1 MEQKIQNIIAKYG
14 IKEELSVGELIERLD
29 IKCDELLEI
38 RDIKKDDSKNAE
50 IEEIQNDIELLEKLK
65 NECEKDAGYLI
76 EINSDIESAKK
87 TNGDDKVAGLKG
99 NASNKSQVKDLNQV
113 PNSATNQPASQA
125 TGGQTASV
133 FATNTPEGLFFTSL
147 TNNSQVNKLFERI
160 VIDLKYESWD
170 KVDVSIDKILDE
182 EPSNPGASL
191 AQYMCENKIK
201 EIALL
206 EATDPSEFR
215 KSSLIKRTLDNSNRN
230 QQKYLNELVV
240 AQENYLKYKEATRKA
255 DSSDANDILAASQ
268 LFEGLGGYRD
278 SSVQAEK
285 AKQKIYDIALR
296 EGESW
301 YYRVVSSGIEHMS
314 LISGYKDANQKIA
327 EFKENEQKLIKEAEA
342 AKEKQRI
349 EKEKY
354 EKEKREKEEKE
365 RIQNEKWEK
374 EFEREERIKK
384 NLIFVLLILVIIL
397 VIFGPNIRYLHD
409 NLLYGDV
416 SNMFDELKHQKEWG
430 LIDLYSKMDRDYRT
444 LTVTKIPKSGK
455 INLWQKHIETIVLDC
470 TEENF
475 VIDSDSK
482 PQYYIDKLT
491 ISANSNENRWL
502 RVYVDQAYS
511 VKVQKEIEVN
521 MNQFSEAEIYI
532 DGATPVISFNAND
545 VVSNDG
551 DIDVHGWKE
560 CGNNSI
566 NVNFSIDE
574 LAVGISEFETL
585 EPYEMTVNINATTDM
600 LTVENLSDDEN
611 EIIRV
616 RCSGDIEEI
625 ETTSENIIIE

>member
-76 EINSDIESAKK
+76 EIDYDIESAKK

-113 PNSATNQPASQA
+113 PNSVTNQPASQA

-230 QQKYLNELVV
+230 QQKYLNELMV

-296 EGESW
+296 EGKSW
-301 YYRVVSSGIEHMS
+301 NYSVVSSGIEHMS
-314 LISGYKDANQKIA
+314 LIRGYKDANQKIA

-342 AKEKQRI
+342 EKEKQRI
-349 EKEKY
+349 EKEEY

-365 RIQNEKWEK
+365 RIQHEKWDK
-374 EFEREERIKK
+374 EFERKKRIKK
-384 NLIFVLLILVIIL
+384 ILIFVLLILVIIL
-397 VIFGPNIRYLHD
+397 VICGANIRYLHD

-416 SNMFDELKHQKEWG
+416 SNMFDEIKNQKEWG
-430 LIDLYSKMDRDYRT
+430 LIDEYSKLDYNYKK

-455 INLWQKHIETIVLDC
+455 INLWQKHIETIDLNCRED
-470 TEENF
+470 NF
-475 VIDSDSK
+475 DSDTK
-482 PQYYIDKLT
+482 PQYDIDKLT
-491 ISANSNENRWL
+491 ISMNSNESKML
-502 RVYVDQAYS
+502 KVYVDQAYS

-521 MNQFSEAEIYI
+521 MNQFSVAEIRI

-545 VVSNDG
+545 DVSNYG
-551 DIDVHGWKE
+551 HIGVLGWKE

-574 LAVGISEFETL
+574 LAVNISEFETL
-585 EPYEMTVNINATTDM
+585 EPNEMTVNINATTDM
-600 LTVENLSDDEN
+600 LTVENWDDEK

-616 RCSGDIEEI
+616 RCSGDIDEI
-625 ETTSENIIIE
+625 ETISENIIIE